1 MENKELFRCI
11 RIVKNTVQ
19 CYSNDIED
27 LGYILTES
35 FIQLAQQKS
44 LNEQMQM
51 RLARASIGCMIGA
64 LVPEEYF
71 ESFMEDIGLL
81 EDEIYN
87 EVPIQEVPEEAEDEG
102 PFRTVY
108 IHEHTREEDSQG

>member
-1 MENKELFRCI
+1 MDNTELLRCI

-27 LGYILTES
+27 LCYILTES
-35 FIQLAQQKS
+35 IIQLAQQKS

-51 RLARASIGCMIGA
+51 KLARASIGCMISA

-81 EDEIYN
+81 QMEIYN
-87 EVPIQEVPEEAEDEG
+87 ADNLEEVPEE
-102 PFRTVY
+102 
-108 IHEHTREEDSQG
+108 